1 MVMKLQLDKQ
11 YSLMKNS
18 LLKVKV
24 GILMYSEKSDY
35 LVTDSGYHLD
45 REYVIRELVA
55 LQMYLGNK
63 LGEKL
68 NPNTVQSG
76 IQVLLE
82 NPQHGQCLV
91 AWCEKNRIMG
101 QLEIKK
107 PFEVWHNASYWY
119 LDNYVVL
126 PEFQKRGVGTEMLN
140 YVKRIAHTEHPE
152 YISLY
157 VGTQNI
163 EAKEFYS
170 NRGFISRGDLMK
182 CKLS

>member
-1 MVMKLQLDKQ
+1 MRVTELQMDNFF
-11 YSLMKNS
+11 MTHP
-18 LLKVKV
+18 LLKVKI
-24 GILMYSEKSDY
+24 GILMHSEKSDY
-35 LVTDSGYHLD
+35 LVTDSGYHLS

-55 LQMYLGNK
+55 LHMYLGNR
-63 LGEKL
+63 LGENL
-68 NPNTVQSG
+68 NPGTVQSG
-76 IQVLLE
+76 IQMLLE
-82 NPQHGQCLV
+82 NPRLGQCLV
-91 AWCEKNRIMG
+91 AWCEKNRILG

-170 NRGFISRGDLMK
+170 NRGFTSRGDLMK